1 MMKRRDALKEMLAP
15 VAAQSV
21 PDPNVSR
28 VPAKPGAL
36 KSMGLSLQSLSDE
49 AESAHALRERLE
61 SGEVVIE
68 IDPQSIVP
76 AFIRDR
82 LSEFSTIDVSDL
94 EVSIAESG
102 QQVPILVRP
111 SPDSDGQYQVAY
123 GHRRVEACRRLGRP
137 VKAIVRRL
145 TDQEL
150 VTAQGKENLEREDL
164 SFIERA
170 MFAARLEDRGF
181 DRSVLMAA
189 LGVHKGNLSTMIAVA
204 RGVPEELILA
214 IGPAPKIGR
223 PRWEHFA
230 DMFRRSPGDWKKL
243 VGSAGFAELPSD
255 ARFVRALSALTPR
268 PRQNPERLIRD
279 EQGRSLAQ
287 IEQRKDRVR
296 LTIDDKSTSSFGTYL
311 VEQLPEI
318 YAAFRRRVAE

>member
-15 VAAQSV
+15 IAERPA
-21 PDPNVSR
+21 PDPHVSR
-28 VPAKPGAL
+28 VPVKPGAL
-36 KSMGLSLQSLSDE
+36 KSMGLSLQSLSNE
-49 AESAHALRERLE
+49 AEEAHALRERLE
-61 SGEVVIE
+61 AGEVVIE
-68 IDPQSIVP
+68 IDPQAIVP
-76 AFIRDR
+76 SFIRDR
-82 LSEFSTIDVSDL
+82 LMEFPTVDVSDL

-111 SPDSDGQYQVAY
+111 SSDRVGQYQVAY

-204 RGVPEELILA
+204 RAVPEELILA
-214 IGPAPKIGR
+214 IGPAPKVGR
-223 PRWEHFA
+223 PRWEHLA
-230 DMFRRSPGDWKKL
+230 DMFRRSPGEWKAL
-243 VGSAGFAELPSD
+243 IGSADFVELPSD
-255 ARFVRALSALTPR
+255 ARFSRVLSALSPR
-268 PRQNPERLIRD
+268 SSQNSERVITDD
-279 EQGRSLAQ
+279 EGRSLAQ
-287 IEQRKDRVR
+287 IEKKKDRVK

-318 YAAFRRRVAE
+318 YAAFRRRMVE

>member
-15 VAAQSV
+15 ISERPV
-21 PDPNVSR
+21 PDPHLSR
-28 VPAKPGAL
+28 VPVKPGAL
-36 KSMGLSLQSLSDE
+36 KSMGLSLQNLSDE

-61 SGEVVIE
+61 AGEVVIE

-76 AFIRDR
+76 SFIRDR
-82 LSEFSTIDVSDL
+82 LAEFPTNDVSDL

-111 SPDSDGQYQVAY
+111 SPQIDGQYQVAY

-170 MFAARLEDRGF
+170 IFAARLEDRGF

-189 LGVHKGNLSTMIAVA
+189 LGVHKGNSLYDDCRCEGRSG
-204 RGVPEELILA
+204 GV
-214 IGPAPKIGR
+214 
-223 PRWEHFA
+223 
-230 DMFRRSPGDWKKL
+230 DPGDWT
-243 VGSAGFAELPSD
+243 GPESWPPSLGAICRHVSPLD
-255 ARFVRALSALTPR
+255 
-268 PRQNPERLIRD
+268 
-279 EQGRSLAQ
+279 
-287 IEQRKDRVR
+287 
-296 LTIDDKSTSSFGTYL
+296 
-311 VEQLPEI
+311 
-318 YAAFRRRVAE
+318 RRVEETCRLSWLWPIV